1 MAAQQSMTVG
11 AAVRL
16 ANPHSWVAAV
26 YPAIFGEL
34 YCLLAGYDI
43 SLLQAVLLLGA
54 CILMQSSVNTLNDY
68 FDFVKGTDTTDDF
81 VEVHDAVL
89 VYEHI
94 APKQALYLGLA
105 YLAAAAVLALPV
117 IATAGPAPW
126 CIGVAGGLVV
136 LAYSGGKTPLS
147 YLPVGEIVSGGVM
160 GGLIPLGVAAAVHGT
175 VDGLALILAIPFIIG
190 IGLVMMT
197 NNISDIEK
205 DIAARRRTL
214 PVVTGRRQAV
224 RLYRGAVICWLISL
238 AVLPVW
244 YGGVSGLIVPAL
256 VIVLGRKAFA
266 CLLTAPMVPQDR
278 VRQMKCIAIA
288 NVTGNGAYLIGAVLA
303 VLAGRMA

>member
-1 MAAQQSMTVG
+1 MAAQRPMTVM
-11 AAVRL
+11 AAIRL
-16 ANPHSWVAAV
+16 ANPRSWIAAV
-26 YPAIFGEL
+26 YPAVFGEL

-43 SLLQAVLLLGA
+43 TLMEAVLLLAA

-94 APKQALYLGLA
+94 VPKQALYLGLGF
-105 YLAAAAVLALPV
+105 LAAAAAVALPV
-117 IATAGPAPW
+117 LVTAGPAPW
-126 CIGVAGGLVV
+126 CIGLIGGLVV
-136 LAYSGGKTPLS
+136 LTYSGGKTPVS

-175 VDGLALILAIPFIIG
+175 VDALALVTAIPFIIG
-190 IGLVMMT
+190 IGLIMMT

-205 DIAARRRTL
+205 DRQARRNTL
-214 PVVTGRRQAV
+214 PVRLGRERAV
-224 RLYRGAVICWLISL
+224 QLYRRAVLCWLVSL
-238 AVLPVW
+238 TAIPVW
-244 YGGVSGLIVPAL
+244 YGGAFGLIVPAGVFL
-256 VIVLGRKAFA
+256 LGRQAFA
-266 CLLTAPMVPQDR
+266 YLLAAPMVPQER
-278 VRQMKCIAIA
+278 VRQMKMIAAANIA
-288 NVTGNGAYLIGAVLA
+288 GNGAYLAGAVLA